1 MLAKMKRSRSGDGP
15 RYQKLCSSPTSCA
28 SARSVSARDTGLTS
42 RVKGV
47 HTNCAD
53 QFCGCCGSVWRVALP
68 TFVEPMNAV
77 GIANS
82 ELLIFLYGYSVF
94 YVYAL
99 FVSGKLK
106 TETANVPRLLTNTI
120 Y

>member
-1 MLAKMKRSRSGDGP
+1 MLV
-15 RYQKLCSSPTSCA
+15 LTSCA
-28 SARSVSARDTGLTS
+28 SARSVSTRDTGLTS

-53 QFCGCCGSVWRVALP
+53 QFCGCCGSVWRGALP

-77 GIANS
+77 GIANF

-94 YVYAL
+94 YVNAL

>member
-1 MLAKMKRSRSGDGP
+1 MGEIS
-15 RYQKLCSSPTSCA
+15 QTSCA

-47 HTNCAD
+47 HTKCAD
-53 QFCGCCGSVWRVALP
+53 QFCGCCVSVWRVALSA
-68 TFVEPMNAV
+68 FVEPMNVV

-82 ELLIFLYGYSVF
+82 ELLVFLYGYSVF
-94 YVYAL
+94 CDNAL
-99 FVSGKLK
+99 FVTGKLK